1 MGGDRNPVGAHDHHD
16 HRHTHADHGLGA
28 GFVLVTAY
36 AFVELAGGWWSD
48 SLALLGDAG
57 HMFSD
62 AVALG
67 LAFLAARIARR
78 PPSTRHSYGLA
89 RSEVLAALVNGS
101 LMLAITALIAWQAI
115 DRLVF
120 TPAVVTGGIVSA
132 NALGEVFAAP
142 PPDLILEAIRS
153 AAPGT
158 TIFGVLSAVALVG
171 LVVNIVVVRMLH
183 GGEQSLNRR
192 AAMLH
197 VLSDLFASIAAL
209 LSGVVIQA
217 TGWMAIDPIL
227 SLFICA
233 LILASSLR
241 LLREVVQVILEG
253 VPPGI
258 DLPEV
263 GRCLAAIDG
272 VESVHD
278 LHIWALSTGRPV
290 LTAHVVVDDLAG
302 WSRLLPR
309 LRRRLVDDYGI
320 DHVTLQPETAGDEAV
335 VVWHRNGGVGEPDN
349 GGGGTAPGQ

>member
-1 MGGDRNPVGAHDHHD
+1 MGAHHD
-16 HRHTHADHGLGA
+16 HGHGHNHAHADRGLGA
-28 GFVLVTAY
+28 GFVLITVY
-36 AFVELAGGWWSD
+36 AFVELAGGWWSG

-67 LAFLAARIARR
+67 LAFLAARVARR
-78 PPSTRHSYGLA
+78 PPSPRHSYGLA

-120 TPAVVTGGIVSA
+120 TPTVVSGGVVS
-132 NALGEVFAAP
+132 
-142 PPDLILEAIRS
+142 
-153 AAPGT
+153 T
-158 TIFGVLSAVALVG
+158 VALVG
-171 LVVNIVVVRMLH
+171 LIVNIIVVRMLH

-197 VLSDLFASIAAL
+197 VISDLLASIAAL

-233 LILASSLR
+233 LILVSSLR

-263 GRCLAAIDG
+263 GCSLAAIDG

-278 LHIWALSTGRPV
+278 LHIWALSSGRPV
-290 LTAHVVVDDLAG
+290 LTAHIVVDDLAT
-302 WSRLLPR
+302 WPLLLPTLRQR
-309 LRRRLVDDYGI
+309 LADDYGI
-320 DHVTLQPETAGDEAV
+320 DHVTLQPETEGDEAV
-335 VVWHRNGGVGEPDN
+335 VVWHRNRGKGKGERYKGN
-349 GGGGTAPGQ
+349 TLRS